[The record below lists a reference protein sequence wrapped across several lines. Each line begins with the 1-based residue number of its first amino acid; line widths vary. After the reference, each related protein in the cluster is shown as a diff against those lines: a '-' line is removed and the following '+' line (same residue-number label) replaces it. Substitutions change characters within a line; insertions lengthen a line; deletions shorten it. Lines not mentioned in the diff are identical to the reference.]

1 MTAVV
6 ESTRIA
12 RRVISSTFPIGV
24 ATTYKQPVVRFCCT
38 ITLFFYFILLF
49 TISGCQNTT
58 TETIPDG
65 GYDEQ
70 DRNNGYDRT
79 ESGSPYSLEEEFV
92 RRLDLAYRSNI
103 GVRDQSI
110 QSQFEAWP
118 PKQSR
123 STDVDRWNYVQTLTE
138 FVLEGLHDPARTQV
152 KLNNLRTQDEQQYRA
167 KVILISYLYLWV
179 EDCESAIDALST
191 HEPKTAHA
199 SALWVTRMWSVLA
212 SPCAYRSLFINGSG
226 NLSVQGWWDL
236 AKIMITSNSQQERVV
251 KYRSWKFKYSQHLAA
266 QYPPAVFQKQYEVPR
281 KIALLLPQ
289 SGPLSSA
296 ATAIKN
302 GFLSAH
308 LQTVP
313 PESVSIDVHDT
324 STTEITTLIEQVVDE
339 GVDVIVGPL
348 DKDNVR
354 RVLDRNS
361 TNVPIVTLNRPS
373 LGIQFSPQR
382 NLVQLAQVVED
393 DAVAVAKQ
401 LHRQDLQRVLL
412 VLGDRHWCVRAA
424 LSFRDTI
431 DDSVIIAAETVL
443 SDLSESTQNVADLLR
458 VTQSATRQSDI
469 AHATRRTIEFTARR
483 RHDIDAIVAFVDQD
497 EFTALSAALHYH
509 FAGNI
514 PMFLI
519 EPTFRDLTRAG
530 SYADGTTF
538 TTTPA
543 HLYPFSLTTQIQKS
557 FADASVLYPLYVFG
571 IDAYRTTMQVE
582 GVLSGEAIFG
592 YTGYLQRNDSG
603 ALVREPLW
611 GIVQGRTFTPR
622 KHIISRNGIN
632 RYLF

>member
-1 MTAVV
+1 MP
-6 ESTRIA
+6 EGS
-12 RRVISSTFPIGV
+12 
-24 ATTYKQPVVRFCCT
+24 
-38 ITLFFYFILLF
+38 
-49 TISGCQNTT
+49 
-58 TETIPDG
+58 
-65 GYDEQ
+65 YDEQ
-70 DRNNGYDRT
+70 DRNNGLNRT
-79 ESGSPYSLEEEFV
+79 VPGSSYSPVEEFV
-92 RRLDLAYRSNI
+92 RRLDLAHRSNI
-103 GVRDQSI
+103 SERVQSI

-123 STDVDRWNYVQTLTE
+123 SSDFDHWNYVQTLSALA
-138 FVLEGLHDPARTQV
+138 LEGFQNPASAQV
-152 KLNNLRTQDEQQYRA
+152 KLDKLQTQDVQQFRA
-167 KVILISYLYLWV
+167 KVILLSYLYLWD
-179 EDCESAIDALST
+179 EDCESAITALST
-191 HEPKTAHA
+191 HEPPTELESELW
-199 SALWVTRMWSVLA
+199 SARMWSVLA
-212 SPCAYRSLFINGSG
+212 SPCAYQSLFIDGTENV
-226 NLSVQGWWDL
+226 SVQGWWDL
-236 AKIMITSNSQQERVV
+236 AEIMITSNSQEERIG
-251 KYRSWKFKYSQHLAA
+251 KYRSWKFKYGDHLAA
-266 QYPPAVFQKQYEVPR
+266 RYPPASFQKQYEAPQ

-302 GFLSAH
+302 GFLSAY
-308 LQTVP
+308 LQTAL
-313 PESVSIDVHDT
+313 PESVSIDVYDT
-324 STTEITTLIEQVVDE
+324 STTEITTLVEQVVDE

-348 DKDNVR
+348 EKENVR
-354 RVLDRNS
+354 RVLERNS
-361 TNVPIVTLNRPS
+361 ANIPIVALNRPS
-373 LGIQFSPQR
+373 HGVQIRPQH

-393 DAVAVAKQ
+393 DAAAVARQ

-412 VLGDRHWCVRAA
+412 VLGDDHWCVRAA

-431 DDSVIIAAETVL
+431 EDSVFIAAETVL
-443 SDLSESTQNVADLLR
+443 SDLSKATENVANLLR
-458 VTQSATRQSDI
+458 VTQSTTRQSDI
-469 AHATRRTIEFTARR
+469 VRTTRRTVEFTARR
-483 RHDIDAIVAFVDQD
+483 RHDIDAIVAFVDHD

-514 PMFLI
+514 PVFLI

-530 SYADGTTF
+530 SYADGTAF

-543 HLYPFSLTTQIQKS
+543 HLYPFSLTTQIQES

-571 IDAYRTTMQVE
+571 VDAYRTTMQVE

>member
-1 MTAVV
+1 MP
-6 ESTRIA
+6 EDS
-12 RRVISSTFPIGV
+12 
-24 ATTYKQPVVRFCCT
+24 
-38 ITLFFYFILLF
+38 
-49 TISGCQNTT
+49 
-58 TETIPDG
+58 
-65 GYDEQ
+65 YDEQ
-70 DRNNGYDRT
+70 DRNNGLNRT
-79 ESGSPYSLEEEFV
+79 VPGSPYSLVEEFV
-92 RRLDLAYRSNI
+92 RRLDLAHRSNI
-103 GVRDQSI
+103 SERVQSI

-123 STDVDRWNYVQTLTE
+123 SSDFDHWNYVQTLSALA
-138 FVLEGLHDPARTQV
+138 LEGFQNPASAQV
-152 KLNNLRTQDEQQYRA
+152 KLNKLQTQDVQQFRA
-167 KVILISYLYLWV
+167 KVVLLSYLYLWD
-179 EDCESAIDALST
+179 EDCESAITALST
-191 HEPKTAHA
+191 HEPPTELESELW
-199 SALWVTRMWSVLA
+199 SARMWSVLA
-212 SPCAYRSLFINGSG
+212 SPCAYQSLFLDGTG
-226 NLSVQGWWDL
+226 NVSVQGWWDL
-236 AKIMITSNSQQERVV
+236 AEIMITSNSQEERIR
-251 KYRSWKFKYSQHLAA
+251 KYRSWKFKYGDHLAA
-266 QYPPAVFQKQYEVPR
+266 RYPPASFQKQYEAPQ

-302 GFLSAH
+302 GFLSAY
-308 LQTVP
+308 LQTAL
-313 PESVSIDVHDT
+313 PENVSVDVYDT

-348 DKDNVR
+348 DKENVR
-354 RVLDRNS
+354 RVLERNS
-361 TNVPIVTLNRPS
+361 ANIPIVALNRPS
-373 LGIQFSPQR
+373 HSVQNSPQH

-393 DAVAVAKQ
+393 DAVAVARQ

-412 VLGDRHWCVRAA
+412 VLGDDHWCVRAT

-431 DDSVIIAAETVL
+431 EDSVFIAAETVL
-443 SDLSESTQNVADLLR
+443 SDLSKATENVANLLR
-458 VTQSATRQSDI
+458 VSQSTARQSDI
-469 AHATRRTIEFTARR
+469 VRTTRRTVEFTARR
-483 RHDIDAIVAFVDQD
+483 RHDIDAIVAFVDHD

-514 PMFLI
+514 PVFLI

-530 SYADGTTF
+530 SYADGTAF

-543 HLYPFSLTTQIQKS
+543 HLYPFSLTTQIQES

-571 IDAYRTTMQVE
+571 VDAYRTTMQVE

-611 GIVQGRTFTPR
+611 GIVRGRTLTPR